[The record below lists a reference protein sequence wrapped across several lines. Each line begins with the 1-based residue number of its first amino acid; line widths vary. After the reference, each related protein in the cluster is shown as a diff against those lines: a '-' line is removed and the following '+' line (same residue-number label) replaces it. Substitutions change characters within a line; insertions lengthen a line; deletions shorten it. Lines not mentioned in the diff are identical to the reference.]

1 MHTLTSL
8 QKRTAFSRDFRNL
21 AESLTMG
28 ALRELELT
36 PKPGL
41 VDRLDNGSHPDLS
54 YELMELSVM
63 LLPRYYEELALC
75 LYDGG
80 SISELRAVGMAAEK
94 QMMQKCQS
102 NTHKGFIFL
111 SGLVLL
117 SHIVFEDI
125 RTGISELSEE
135 FFSNPLPESNGSSV
149 RRNFH
154 TGGIKLECL
163 EGLPSVFEAGIPAL
177 NRRPDNPHYAL
188 ACIMER
194 ADDSTSIHR
203 CGMEGLKIVRR
214 DGAELKK
221 LIEEGEPSERWLA
234 ARNEYYRSINLTMGG
249 CADLL
254 ALSFAL
260 KDFNRS

>member
-1 MHTLTSL
+1 
-8 QKRTAFSRDFRNL
+8 
-21 AESLTMG
+21 
-28 ALRELELT
+28 
-36 PKPGL
+36 
-41 VDRLDNGSHPDLS
+41 VDRQDNGSHPDLS
-54 YELMELSVM
+54 YEMMELSVM

-80 SISELRAVGMAAEK
+80 TISELRAVGMAAEK
-94 QMMQKCQS
+94 RMMQRCQS
-102 NTHKGFIFL
+102 NTHKGYIFL

-135 FFSNPLPESNGSSV
+135 FFSSPLPESNGSAA
-149 RRNFH
+149 RRTFR

-177 NRRPDNPHYAL
+177 IQRPDNPHYAL

-194 ADDSTSIHR
+194 ADDSTALHR
-203 CGMEGLKIVRR
+203 CGLDGLKTIRS
-214 DGAELKK
+214 DGSELKK
-221 LIEEGEPSERWLA
+221 LIEEGEAVEKWLA
-234 ARNEYYRSINLTMGG
+234 ARNDYYRSINLTMGG

-260 KDFNRS
+260 KDFYCKPA